1 MDKYECQV
9 LDCYDNPTYAD
20 GMAGAMYG
28 QYPPLV
34 NAVRK
39 PGEWQTYD
47 IIFTAPK
54 FDGEKVVRKAYS
66 TVFLNGVLVQNHSEW
81 LGAATHRKV
90 ATYKAHADKG
100 PIRLQDH
107 NDKQPVRFRNI
118 WIRPLEE

>member
-1 MDKYECQV
+1 MDKYEIPV
-9 LDCYDNPTYAD
+9 LDCYKNETYAD

-54 FDGEKVVRKAYS
+54 FDGDKLVSKGYA
-66 TVFLNGVLVQNHSEW
+66 TVLLNGVLVQNHAEW
-81 LGAATHRKV
+81 LGGSTHKKV
-90 ATYKAHADKG
+90 ATYKPHPAKG
-100 PIRLQDH
+100 PLRLQDH

-118 WIRPLEE
+118 WVRPLED